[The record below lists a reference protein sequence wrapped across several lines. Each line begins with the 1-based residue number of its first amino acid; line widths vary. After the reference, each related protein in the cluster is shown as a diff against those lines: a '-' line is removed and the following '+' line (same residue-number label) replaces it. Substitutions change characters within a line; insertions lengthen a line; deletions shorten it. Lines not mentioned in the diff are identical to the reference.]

1 MIDRESNPAYYF
13 LLYDLLKLI
22 WLAIIIEGIR
32 MGWLDF
38 LILVFLQWLNGF
50 IGWREASNAI
60 AVLKSHMATKASVKR
75 GGQYKVINSKLLVVG
90 YRLHL
95 KIGDVIPADAVIGN
109 GFTKID

>member
-1 MIDRESNPAYYF
+1 
-13 LLYDLLKLI
+13 
-22 WLAIIIEGIR
+22 
-32 MGWLDF
+32 
-38 LILVFLQWLNGF
+38 
-50 IGWREASNAI
+50 
-60 AVLKSHMATKASVKR
+60 MATKASVKR